1 MEGNYMMKLVTAAEF
16 ENDVIKSDIPVIVD
30 FFATWCGP
38 CKMIAPIL
46 DQLAEEFDGK
56 AKIVKLDVDQSKE
69 VAIRYGV
76 KSVPTLV
83 FFKDG
88 EIADKV
94 VGAQPKS
101 ELKRKIAVMVG

>member
-1 MEGNYMMKLVTAAEF
+1 MMKVVNATDF
-16 ENDVIKSDIPVIVD
+16 ENEVIKSQVPVVVD

-38 CKMIAPIL
+38 CKLIAPVL
-46 DQLAEEFDGK
+46 DQLAEEFEGT
-56 AKIVKLDVDQSKE
+56 AKIVKLDVDQAKE
-69 VAIRYGV
+69 VAIEYGV

-101 ELKRKIAVMVG
+101 ELKSKISALIG

>member
-1 MEGNYMMKLVTAAEF
+1 MITLVNETEF
-16 ENDVIKSDIPVIVD
+16 QNEVIKSNIPVVVD

-38 CKMIAPIL
+38 CKLIAPIL
-46 DQLAEEFDGK
+46 DQLAGEFDGA
-56 AKIVKLDVDQSKE
+56 AKIVKLDVDQAKE
-69 VAIRYGV
+69 VAIEYGI

-88 EIADKV
+88 EIIDKV

-101 ELKRKIAVMVG
+101 ELKSKIAAMVG

>member
-1 MEGNYMMKLVTAAEF
+1 MMKLVGAPEF
-16 ENDVIKSDIPVIVD
+16 ENEVIKSDIPVVVD

-46 DQLAEEFDGK
+46 DQLAAEFDGS
-56 AKIVKLDVDQSKE
+56 AKIVKLDVDQAKE
-69 VAIRYGV
+69 VAIQYGV

-101 ELKRKIAVMVG
+101 ELKSKIAAMVG

>member
-1 MEGNYMMKLVTAAEF
+1 MVKLVNATDF

-46 DQLAEEFDGK
+46 DQLADEFNGK

-69 VAIRYGV
+69 VAIQYGV

-101 ELKRKIAVMVG
+101 ELKSKIAAMVG

>member
-1 MEGNYMMKLVTAAEF
+1 MMKLVNEADF
-16 ENDVIKSDIPVIVD
+16 ENDVLKSEIPVVVD

-38 CKMIAPIL
+38 CKMIAPVL
-46 DQLAEEFDGK
+46 DQLADEFAGK
-56 AKIVKLDVDQSKE
+56 AKIVKLDVDQAKQ
-69 VAIRYGV
+69 VAIQYGV

-101 ELKRKIAVMVG
+101 ELKNKIAAMVG

>member
-1 MEGNYMMKLVTAAEF
+1 MMKQVAPADF
-16 ENDVIKSDIPVIVD
+16 ENEVIKSNVPVVVD

-38 CKMIAPIL
+38 CKMIAPML
-46 DQLAEEFDGK
+46 DQLATEFDGT
-56 AKIVKLDVDQSKE
+56 AKIVKLDVDQAKE
-69 VAIRYGV
+69 VAIQYGV

-94 VGAQPKS
+94 VGAQPKA
-101 ELKRKIAVMVG
+101 ELKSKITALVG

>member
-1 MEGNYMMKLVTAAEF
+1 MMKLVSAADF
-16 ENDVIKSDIPVIVD
+16 ESEVLKSETPVVVD

-38 CKMIAPIL
+38 CKLIAPML
-46 DQLAEEFDGK
+46 DQLAGEFEGT
-56 AKIVKLDVDQSKE
+56 AKIVKLDVDQAKE
-69 VAIRYGV
+69 IAIQYGV

-101 ELKRKIAVMVG
+101 ELKNKLNALVG

>member
-1 MEGNYMMKLVTAAEF
+1 MTTLVNGTEF
-16 ENDVIKSDIPVIVD
+16 ENEVIKSDIPVVVD

-38 CKMIAPIL
+38 CKLIAPVL
-46 DQLAEEFDGK
+46 DQLSDEFNGT
-56 AKIVKLDVDQSKE
+56 AKIVKLDVDQAKE
-69 VAIRYGV
+69 VAIQYGV
-76 KSVPTLV
+76 KSVPTLI

-101 ELKRKIAVMVG
+101 ELKSKIAALIG

>member
-1 MEGNYMMKLVTAAEF
+1 MMKIVAGTEF
-16 ENDVIKSDIPVIVD
+16 EKEVIKSDIPVVVD

-38 CKMIAPIL
+38 CKLIAPML
-46 DQLAEEFDGK
+46 DQLAAEFEGT

-69 VAIRYGV
+69 VAVQYGV

-83 FFKDG
+83 FFKNG
-88 EIADKV
+88 EVADKV

-101 ELKRKIAVMVG
+101 ELKSKIAAMVG

>member
-1 MEGNYMMKLVTAAEF
+1 MKTLVNATEF
-16 ENDVIKSDIPVIVD
+16 ENEVIKSNIPVVVD

-46 DQLAEEFDGK
+46 DQLAAEFDGT
-56 AKIVKLDVDQSKE
+56 ASIVKLDVDQAKE
-69 VAIRYGV
+69 LAIEYGV

-88 EIADKV
+88 EVVDKV

-101 ELKRKIAVMVG
+101 ELKSKIAAMVG

>member
-1 MEGNYMMKLVTAAEF
+1 MMNLVNETEF
-16 ENDVIKSDIPVIVD
+16 QNEVIKSDIPVVVD

-38 CKMIAPIL
+38 CKLIAPVL
-46 DQLAEEFDGK
+46 EQLAEEFDGQ
-56 AKIVKLDVDQSKE
+56 AKIVKLDVDQAKE
-69 VAIRYGV
+69 VAIQYGV
-76 KSVPTLV
+76 KSVPTLI

-101 ELKRKIAVMVG
+101 ELKTKIAALVG

>member
-1 MEGNYMMKLVTAAEF
+1 MMKVVNGTDF
-16 ENDVIKSDIPVIVD
+16 ENEVIKSDIPVVVD

-38 CKMIAPIL
+38 CKLIAPVL
-46 DQLAEEFDGK
+46 DQLAAEFDGT
-56 AKIVKLDVDQSKE
+56 AKIVKLDVDQAKE
-69 VAIRYGV
+69 VAIQYGV
-76 KSVPTLV
+76 KSVPTLI

-101 ELKRKIAVMVG
+101 ELKNKIASMIG